1 MAFDDLTPENVF
13 MYAAKAYERPN
24 CLWSEFED
32 DLKHFNYV
40 KRLFRR
46 FQKDGDL
53 KERLILNHLTI
64 IYNVFGVEPATRLLF
79 YYLRPIDHSLL
90 KTFLLFLNYMP
101 ERIPGVRGKTMI
113 SSDIVIDPVATSVL
127 RNVRSCL
134 LSLQD

>member
-24 CLWSEFED
+24 CLWSEFEE

-46 FQKDGDL
+46 FQRDGEL

-64 IYNVFGVEPATRLLF
+64 IYNVFGVVPATRLLF
-79 YYLRPIDHSLL
+79 YYLRPVDHSLL

-101 ERIPGVRGKTMI
+101 ERIPGVRGRTI
-113 SSDIVIDPVATSVL
+113 LSSEIPPHPVAVTIL
-127 RNVRSCL
+127 RDVRSCL
-134 LSLQD
+134 SKLD

>member
-24 CLWSEFED
+24 CLWSEFEE

-46 FQKDGDL
+46 FQKDGEL

-64 IYNVFGVEPATRLLF
+64 IYNVFDVVPATRLLF
-79 YYLRPIDHSLL
+79 YYLRPVDHPLL
-90 KTFLLFLNYMP
+90 KTFLLFLNFMP
-101 ERIPGVRGKTMI
+101 ERIVGVRGRTII
-113 SSDIVIDPVATSVL
+113 SSDIPLDLAAASVL
-127 RNVRSCL
+127 RNTRSCL
-134 LSLQD
+134 LSTP